1 MKLAQRFEEQGLDWI
16 VPDWAAPANV
26 HGFATTR
33 NGGDTGVFLPSPP
46 VWLQQVHGTSVA
58 TVDAAT
64 LGPIRHLPPIADAA
78 MTRLAGVP
86 LAVRVADCLP
96 VLFTDVDGSVVA
108 AAHAGWRGLAAGVLE
123 ATISAMEVA
132 PDRLAAWL
140 GPAIGRRAF
149 EVGDDV
155 RDAFCSRDTK
165 AAAHFAVVRRGK
177 WLADLP
183 ALARMRLARAGV
195 TRVAADAACTFSEPA
210 RFFSYRRDRDNGR
223 MAAFVWRSAPL

>member
-1 MKLAQRFEEQGLDWI
+1 MKLAKRLEEHGLDWI

-26 HGFATTR
+26 QGFATTR
-33 NGGDTGVFLPSPP
+33 NGGDEGIFLPSPP

-64 LGPIRHLPPIADAA
+64 LAATRDRPPVADAA
-78 MTRLAGVP
+78 VTRLAGLP

-123 ATISAMEVA
+123 ATITAMVVA

-140 GPAIGRRAF
+140 GPSIGPRAF

-165 AAAHFAVVRRGK
+165 AAAHFAALRPGK

-183 ALARMRLARAGV
+183 ALARLRLARAGV
-195 TRVAADAACTFSEPA
+195 TRVATDASCTFSEPA
-210 RFFSYRRDRDNGR
+210 RFFSYRRDHDGGR
-223 MAAFVWRSAPL
+223 MAAFVWRGASL